1 MSPDDVWTFA
11 RLDTAAQEFEI
22 GERVIDTL
30 SDEAECHIR
39 QFLPEAMC
47 EVEYADIADGREE
60 RARVVEIPK
69 AQLKKIAPGVSVWPS
84 SDIKARQSALVRAI
98 DRKFAREGMYG
109 DDDPIC
115 DTFDPN
121 ITSSGDDADEGEEVD
136 VDDQSDQ

>member
-47 EVEYADIADGREE
+47 EVEYADIAGGREE
-60 RARVVEIPK
+60 RAVEIPK
-69 AQLKKIAPGVSVWPS
+69 AQLKKIAPEVSVWPPA
-84 SDIKARQSALVRAI
+84 DIKKNQNALVRAI
-98 DRKFAREGMYG
+98 ARKLDRDGLYG
-109 DDDPIC
+109 GDQTPIC

-136 VDDQSDQ
+136 VDDQ